1 MQSKVYHIL
10 PRAKRYKYES
20 GLLGKF
26 EYFLKNFTL
35 EKYIAKKDIIPLK
48 IHLGNDGAFRTIRPQ
63 FVQKVVERVKKIP
76 AKPFVTDSVRIAGY
90 DYLEVANK
98 GGYNHLSLGAP
109 IVIADGIYGNDSIM
123 VEAGD
128 LLGKVAVASAIYDA
142 KSMIVL
148 SHVKGHIQAVFGG
161 AIKNISMGGV
171 SAQPRNS
178 SWKEGRGKMHFLHGD
193 IMKWNKE
200 KCILCF
206 DCAKICPAECITFI
220 DKVYTV
226 DKKKCFRCGRCARV
240 CPEGAIEVPITHEN
254 FMKAVAEGAKAVLST
269 FDKEKILY
277 INFLIEMQPE
287 CDCMPIADTPVVQD
301 QGILISDD
309 PVAIDAATLDL
320 VTNIN
325 PLPGSLAE
333 NIDIEKNVDIFSL
346 LHGKNGKIQLIEAEK
361 MGLGSLSYTIE
372 KVGD

>member
-26 EYFLKNFTL
+26 EHFLKKFPLDN
-35 EKYIAKKDIIPLK
+35 YVSKKEVVPLK

-63 FVQKVVERVKKIP
+63 FVQKVVERVKNIP

-90 DYLEVANK
+90 DYLEVANR
-98 GGYNHLSLGAP
+98 GGYNHLTLGAP
-109 IVIADGIYGNDSIM
+109 VVIADGIYGNDSIM
-123 VEAGD
+123 VEAGE
-128 LLGKVAVASAIYDA
+128 LLSKVAIASAIYDA

-148 SHVKGHIQAVFGG
+148 THAKGHIQSVFGG

-171 SAQPRNS
+171 SAQPRNG

-220 DKVYTV
+220 DNIYSV
-226 DKKKCFRCGRCARV
+226 DDKKCFRCGRCARV
-240 CPEGAIEVPITHEN
+240 CPEGAIEVPITNEV

-269 FDKEKILY
+269 FEKGKILY

-320 VTNIN
+320 VTNVM

-333 NIDIEKNVDIFSL
+333 GITFEKDKDIFSI
-346 LHGKNGKIQLIEAEK
+346 LHGKNAKKQLIEAEK
-361 MGLGSLSYTIE
+361 MGLGSLNYVIDQ
-372 KVGD
+372 VGD

>member
-1 MQSKVYHIL
+1 M
-10 PRAKRYKYES
+10 
-20 GLLGKF
+20 
-26 EYFLKNFTL
+26 YFLKNFSL
-35 EKYIAKKDIIPLK
+35 EKHITKKEVIPLK

-76 AKPFVTDSVRIAGY
+76 AKPFITDSVRIAGY

-148 SHVKGHIQAVFGG
+148 SHVKGHIQAVLGG

-193 IMKWNKE
+193 MMKWNKE

-206 DCAKICPAECITFI
+206 DCARVCPAECIAFI

-240 CPEGAIEVPITHEN
+240 CPEGAIEVPVTHEN
-254 FMKAVAEGAKAVLST
+254 FMTAVAEGAKAVLST
-269 FDKEKILY
+269 FGKGKILY

-320 VTNIN
+320 VTNIT
-325 PLPGSLAE
+325 PLPGSLGE
-333 NIDIEKNVDIFSL
+333 NISIEGDKDIFSL
-346 LHGKNGKIQLIEAEK
+346 IHGKNGKTQLIEAEK
-361 MGLGSLSYTIE
+361 MGLGSLNYTIE
-372 KVGD
+372 KVGE